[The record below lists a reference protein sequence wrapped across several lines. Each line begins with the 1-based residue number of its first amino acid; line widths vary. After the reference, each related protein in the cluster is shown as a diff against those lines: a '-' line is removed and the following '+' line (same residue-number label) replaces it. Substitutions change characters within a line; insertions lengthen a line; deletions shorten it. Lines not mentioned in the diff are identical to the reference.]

1 MPNASDEEIRKVLE
15 RLADEQNQ
23 PPAPP
28 SLADVLGK
36 WGTRGFVA
44 GVAVGFAIIPLGMLV
59 TGEQHFNSKLAL
71 AVAIMTGICAVPG
84 TLAGLAIGCGVW
96 LFHRNKPAPPR

>member
-15 RLADEQNQ
+15 RLLDEPDQ

-44 GVAVGFAIIPLGMLV
+44 GMAVGFAIIPLGILV
-59 TGEQHFNSKLAL
+59 TGEGGFDSKIAL
-71 AVAIMTGICAVPG
+71 AVATMTGICAVPG
-84 TLAGLAIGCGVW
+84 ALAGLAIGFTAW
-96 LFHRNKPAPPR
+96 LFRRDKPAPPR